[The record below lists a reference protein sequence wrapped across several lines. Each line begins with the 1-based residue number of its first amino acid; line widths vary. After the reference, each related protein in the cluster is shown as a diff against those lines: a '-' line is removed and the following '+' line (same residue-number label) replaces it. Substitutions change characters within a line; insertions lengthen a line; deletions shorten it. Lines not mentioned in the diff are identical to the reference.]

1 MCMIC
6 ALLENLRFFV
16 ELEGKRSRWRSQR
29 NDLPQ
34 GSVLAP
40 LFFHIHTNDQPIHRA
55 RVYVDN
61 IAVTTHNPEFA
72 PIEVTLTSALVGL
85 SEYYTTNQLR
95 ANPTKT
101 QISLFHLRNRECD
114 KQLNITLNGVNLAHC
129 NLPVYISVTLDRTLS
144 YKHTSRRLNRK
155 SEQEITPSAN

>member
-1 MCMIC
+1 MALKQGNITGIVLVDISAAYDTVNHRILPETVYNMRGDYRLMCMIC

-40 LFFHIHTNDQPIHRA
+40 LLFHIHTNDQPIHRA

-61 IAVTTHNPEFA
+61 IAVTTYNPEFA
-72 PIEVTLTSALVGL
+72 PIEETLTSALIGL
-85 SEYYTTNQLR
+85 SEYYTTN
-95 ANPTKT
+95 
-101 QISLFHLRNRECD
+101 
-114 KQLNITLNGVNLAHC
+114 
-129 NLPVYISVTLDRTLS
+129 
-144 YKHTSRRLNRK
+144 
-155 SEQEITPSAN
+155 